1 MGKKIVV
8 KGADFSRVAVLDIDN
23 MVVHKESELLTTRGY
38 FVLSD
43 STPRTLTLKSVPNG
57 AYYCAIL
64 PLKQGMFIENAT
76 ALIAS
81 MVGKGGPRM
90 PAVAFLSSN
99 SVSGYIQN
107 SEVYGKVQGS
117 NPDFGIYSGTLNP
130 PVGATHVAITTN
142 TLYGGDLSTIIAWN
156 KEE

>member
-8 KGADFSRVAVLDIDN
+8 KGADFSAVAVLDN
-23 MVVHKESELLTTRGY
+23 QVVHTESQLLTTRGY
-38 FVLSD
+38 FKLSD
-43 STPRTLTLKSVPNG
+43 STPRTLTLESVPDG

-64 PLKQGMFIENAT
+64 PLKPNMFIENAT
-76 ALIAS
+76 ALLAS
-81 MVGKGGPRM
+81 KVGQQGTTRM

-107 SEVYGKVQGS
+107 SEVYGTVQGS
-117 NPDFGIYSGTLNP
+117 NQYFGIYSGTLNP

-142 TLYGGDLSTIIAWN
+142 ILYGGDLSTIISWN
-156 KEE
+156 EE